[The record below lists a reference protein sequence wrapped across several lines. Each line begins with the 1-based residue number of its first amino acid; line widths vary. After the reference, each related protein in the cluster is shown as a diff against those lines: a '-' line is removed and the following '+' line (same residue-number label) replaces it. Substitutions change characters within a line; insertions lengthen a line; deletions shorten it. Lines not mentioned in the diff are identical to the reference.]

1 MESENRDLDDRE
13 KNRMK
18 QLARELERL
27 WALEEIKAR
36 QRSRDRIILEGGRN
50 TTYFH
55 AIASQRKRKK
65 RIECLQGPGGR
76 VYYTQEILKVA
87 IEFYKNLFKWEIRGS
102 VSLE

>member
-1 MESENRDLDDRE
+1 
-13 KNRMK
+13 
-18 QLARELERL
+18 
-27 WALEEIKAR
+27 LEEIKAR

-55 AIASQRKRKK
+55 AIASQRKRKRKK

-87 IEFYKNLFKWEIRGS
+87 TEFYKNLFKWEIRGS

>member
-1 MESENRDLDDRE
+1 
-13 KNRMK
+13 
-18 QLARELERL
+18 
-27 WALEEIKAR
+27 LEEIKAR

-55 AIASQRKRKK
+55 AIASQRKK

-87 IEFYKNLFKWEIRGS
+87 TEFYKNLFKWEIRGS